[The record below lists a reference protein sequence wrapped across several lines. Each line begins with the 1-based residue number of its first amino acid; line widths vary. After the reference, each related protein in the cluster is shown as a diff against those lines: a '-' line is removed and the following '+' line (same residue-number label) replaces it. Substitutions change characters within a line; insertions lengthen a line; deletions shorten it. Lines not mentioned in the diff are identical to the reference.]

1 MNTRLQEIIKYK
13 TGGHQAEFAQ
23 LMEWTPPYLAK
34 LLRGENFGLKPILKI
49 LEVLPE
55 INARWLLF
63 GSGGMIENSK
73 LNELQRE
80 FFSSVQAILNIEKF
94 IPVMTSDELHEYERC
109 ITSGERVNFS
119 NEILREWEE
128 RLSKKNATL
137 TERITEAKAKSLSD
151 ANKR

>member
-23 LMEWTPPYLAK
+23 LMGWTPPYLAK

-49 LEVLPE
+49 LEVLPV

-63 GSGGMIENSK
+63 GSGEMIENSK

-80 FFSSVQAILNIEKF
+80 VFSSVQAILNVEKF
-94 IPVMTSDELHEYERC
+94 IPVMSADELHEYERC

-119 NEILREWEE
+119 NEILTAWEE
-128 RLSKKNATL
+128 RLIQKNATL
-137 TERITEAKAKSLSD
+137 TERITEAKAKSLSN
-151 ANKR
+151 ANKG

>member
-23 LMEWTPPYLAK
+23 LMGWTPPYLAK

-49 LEVLPE
+49 LEALPE

-63 GSGGMIENSK
+63 GSGEMIENSK

-80 FFSSVQAILNIEKF
+80 VFTSVQAILNVEKF

-119 NEILREWEE
+119 NEILTAWEE
-128 RLSKKNATL
+128 RLIQKNATL
-137 TERITEAKAKSLSD
+137 TERITEAKAKSLSN